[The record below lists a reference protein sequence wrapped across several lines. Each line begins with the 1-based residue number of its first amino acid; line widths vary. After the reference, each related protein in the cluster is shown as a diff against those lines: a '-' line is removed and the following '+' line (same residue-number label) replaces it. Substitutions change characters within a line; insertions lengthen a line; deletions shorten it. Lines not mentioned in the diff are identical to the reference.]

1 MYQPGKVGNP
11 ARGQLNREIFSEV
24 STVNRR
30 LVTAVVSIGEARLT
44 DVLVDMSG
52 SQRESVPAK
61 ASRRSAGSRD
71 RS

>member
-30 LVTAVVSIGEARLT
+30 LGTAVVSIDGARLT
-44 DVLVDMSG
+44 GALVDMSG
-52 SQRESVPAK
+52 SQRDSVPAK
-61 ASRRSAGSRD
+61 ASHRSAGSRAKG
-71 RS
+71 